1 MEDRNVTDADREC
14 PQLPEF
20 DEKLSGQRDLKA
32 MKPGEIGKNWK
43 VVKAIESD
51 KGFNT
56 IYVAEHIRKKKLAAV
71 KVERKTEPI
80 KMLQFE
86 LFVLLTVEK
95 KNQCK
100 QFCKLFEKGNEKDY
114 NWIAITLCG
123 KNLRTLRKRQPGGK
137 LSVACGLS
145 VSQQCLKG
153 LEELHRLGFI
163 HRNVAPSV
171 FAIGRFTGD
180 NNSDLRNVGTKKFS
194 NLKFILFQ
202 IYILDFGF
210 AHQFTNKDGTLKP
223 PSSKPWKYVGS
234 LRHMPRA
241 AFSRVEFSRMEDLEM
256 WFYLSVELVKG
267 CLPWAHLKKPKDV
280 HDYQKLCRNGLHMRE
295 MLGGLPPEFVN
306 IMHMVDNI
314 SFTDTPNYNEI
325 YGLLT
330 NAILSSG
337 RNEFPYDW
345 EETEINEFKNPPKP
359 SAEHVTK

>member
-1 MEDRNVTDADREC
+1 MEDRNITDADREC

-20 DEKLSGQRDLKA
+20 DEKANVPRDLKA
-32 MKPGEIGKNWK
+32 MKPGEEIGKNWK
-43 VVKAIESD
+43 VVKAIQSD

-56 IYVAEHIRKKKLAAV
+56 IYVGEHIQKKKLAAI
-71 KVERKTEPI
+71 KIERKTETI

-95 KNQCK
+95 KNKCK

-123 KNLRTLRKRQPGGK
+123 KSLRTLRKNQPGGK

-145 VSQQCLKG
+145 VAQQCLKG
-153 LEELHRLGFI
+153 LEELHLLGFI

-171 FAIGRFTGD
+171 FAIGRFSGD
-180 NNSDLRNVGTKKFS
+180 NNSEMRN
-194 NLKFILFQ
+194 

-210 AHQFTNKDGTLKP
+210 AHQYKNKDGTLKP
-223 PSSKPWKYVGS
+223 PSPNPWKYVGS

-241 AFSRVEFSRMEDLEM
+241 AFQRVEFSRMEDLEM

-267 CLPWAHLKKPKDV
+267 CLPWAHLKKPKEV
-280 HDYQKLCRNGLHMRE
+280 HDYQKMCRNGLQMRE
-295 MLGGLPPEFVN
+295 MLGGLPPEFVD
-306 IMHMVDNI
+306 IMQMIDKL
-314 SFTDTPNYNEI
+314 SFTDTPNYKEI

-330 NAILSSG
+330 NAILFSG
-337 RNEFPYDW
+337 KNEFPYDW
-345 EETEINEFKNPPKP
+345 EESEMNEFKNPPKTSP
-359 SAEHVTK
+359 EPATK

>member
-1 MEDRNVTDADREC
+1 MEDRNITDADREC
-14 PQLPEF
+14 PQLAEF
-20 DEKLSGQRDLKA
+20 DETTRGQKDLKA
-32 MKPGEIGKNWK
+32 MKPGEEIGKNWK
-43 VVKAIESD
+43 IVKAIESD

-56 IYVAEHIRKKKLAAV
+56 IYVAEHIQKKKLAAI
-71 KVERKTEPI
+71 KVEKKTEAV

-95 KNQCK
+95 KNQGK

-123 KNLRTLRKRQPGGK
+123 KSLRILRKRQPGGK

-145 VSQQCLKG
+145 VAQQCLKG

-180 NNSDLRNVGTKKFS
+180 NNSEMRN
-194 NLKFILFQ
+194 

-210 AHQFTNKDGTLKP
+210 VHQYMNKDGTLKP
-223 PSSKPWKYVGS
+223 PSPRPWKYVGS

-241 AFSRVEFSRMEDLEM
+241 AYSRVEFSRMEDLEM

-280 HDYQKLCRNGLHMRE
+280 HDYQKQCRNGLQMRE
-295 MLGGLPPEFVN
+295 MLGGLPPEFVD
-306 IMHMVDNI
+306 IMQMIDKL

-330 NAILSSG
+330 NGILFSG
-337 RNEFPYDW
+337 KNEFPYDW
-345 EETEINEFKNPPKP
+345 EESEIQEFKNPPKP
-359 SAEHVTK
+359 SAERASTAAK

>member
-1 MEDRNVTDADREC
+1 MGDRNITDADREC

-20 DEKLSGQRDLKA
+20 NEKANTPKDLKA
-32 MKPGEIGKNWK
+32 MKPGEEIGKNWK

-56 IYVAEHIRKKKLAAV
+56 IYVAEHVQKKKLAAI
-71 KVERKTEPI
+71 KVERKTETT

-95 KNQCK
+95 KNQSK

-123 KNLRTLRKRQPGGK
+123 KSLRTLRKRQPGGK

-180 NNSDLRNVGTKKFS
+180 NQSEMRN
-194 NLKFILFQ
+194 

-210 AHQFTNKDGTLKP
+210 AHQYMNKDGTLKP
-223 PSSKPWKYVGS
+223 PSPHPWKYVGS

-241 AFSRVEFSRMEDLEM
+241 AFTRVEFSRMEDLEM

-267 CLPWAHLKKPKDV
+267 CLPWAHLKKPKEV

-295 MLGGLPPEFVN
+295 MLGGLPPEFVD
-306 IMHMVDNI
+306 IMQMVDKL

-330 NAILSSG
+330 NAILFSG
-337 RNEFPYDW
+337 KNEFPYDW
-345 EETEINEFKNPPKP
+345 EESEVNEFKNPPPKP
-359 SAEHVTK
+359 SAEPPTVTPK

>member
-1 MEDRNVTDADREC
+1 MEDRNITDADREC

-20 DEKLSGQRDLKA
+20 DEKTKGQKDLKA
-32 MKPGEIGKNWK
+32 MKPGEDIGKNWK

-56 IYVAEHIRKKKLAAV
+56 IYVAEHIQKKKLAAI
-71 KVERKTEPI
+71 KVERKNETI

-123 KNLRTLRKRQPGGK
+123 KSLRTLRKRQPGGK

-180 NNSDLRNVGTKKFS
+180 NSSEMRN
-194 NLKFILFQ
+194 

-210 AHQFTNKDGTLKP
+210 AHQYMSKDGTLKP
-223 PSSKPWKYVGS
+223 PSPNPWKYVGS

-241 AFSRVEFSRMEDLEM
+241 AYSRVEFSRMEDLEM

-280 HDYQKLCRNGLHMRE
+280 HDYQKACRNGLAMRE
-295 MLGGLPPEFVN
+295 MLGGLPPEFVD
-306 IMHMVDNI
+306 IMQMVDKL

-330 NAILSSG
+330 NAILFSG
-337 RNEFPYDW
+337 KNEFPYDW
-345 EETEINEFKNPPKP
+345 EESEINDFKNPPKP
-359 SAEHVTK
+359 SAEQATTPK